1 MKTTGL
7 NFLISDKPDLE
18 RDSVAEAFAE
28 RGGAVHRIGRFGTR
42 RFSTRRQYACMVPTR
57 SVWYFNKSSV

>member
-7 NFLISDKPDLE
+7 NLLISDKPDLE

-28 RGGAVHRIGRFGTR
+28 RGGAVHRIGRFWDPPV
-42 RFSTRRQYACMVPTR
+42 STRRQYACMVPTR
-57 SVWYFNKSSV
+57 SVWCFNKSSV

>member
-7 NFLISDKPDLE
+7 NFLISDKTDLE

-28 RGGAVHRIGRFGTR
+28 RGGAVHRIGRFWDPPVFDPPTARVYG
-42 RFSTRRQYACMVPTR
+42 ATR

>member
-7 NFLISDKPDLE
+7 NLLISDKPDLE
-18 RDSVAEAFAE
+18 RDSVAEASRSAE
-28 RGGAVHRIGRFGTR
+28 VRSIESAVFGTR

-57 SVWYFNKSSV
+57 SVWCFNKSSV